1 MFARHGLGVGKK
13 SVSGRQIRVCMTNSN
28 TGRAGDGGDASG
40 GSKSTR
46 CARCG
51 ACTVVCPVYR
61 ASGGKEYYS
70 GRGKKYLLEVMGQDT
85 PSPIFEDI
93 FSKCLLCGACVAACP
108 RGVDVVKEV
117 REARSTF
124 SRGYGEHGYQKF
136 LAARVLEKPE
146 LLSVVGRFGRTFH
159 SLLEKKL
166 PADSGL
172 RLKLAM
178 FDQEPASIKQQ
189 TPRPSAAFQP
199 AAAGDGEQL
208 VYFPGCSATYLSPE
222 VLDVTCELLES
233 LGFAV
238 DIPAGLACCGLA
250 IDSIGERQKARKLAR
265 RNIEALEQQQGRIV
279 VSCGSCYAHLR
290 SYAELLAED
299 RIWAERAAEL
309 GGRLVELSQLLEQV
323 LPDIDEKSST
333 DSPASVTT
341 DKVLRVFY
349 HDPCHFQNE
358 ANITREPRRVLQS
371 FSGQVE
377 LLELVDGPQCCGQG
391 GLFHLGA
398 PELAAT
404 IRDDLAEKVLAMSPD
419 VITSSCSGCLMQWKS
434 ALAAASVKLPVLHLS
449 ELIKLLSSP
458 CSRQPNR
465 STGQG

>member
-1 MFARHGLGVGKK
+1 MPAFCIGRQGPGVADK
-13 SVSGRQIRVCMTNSN
+13 SVSGRQIRVCMRNSN
-28 TGRAGDGGDASG
+28 RGRAGDGGA
-40 GSKSTR
+40 KSTR

-51 ACTVVCPVYR
+51 ACTVVCPVYK

-108 RGVDVVKEV
+108 RSVDVVEEV
-117 REARSTF
+117 RETRSTF

-146 LLSVVGRFGRTFH
+146 LLSVVRRFGRTFH
-159 SLLEKKL
+159 SLLEHKL
-166 PADSGL
+166 PVDSGL
-172 RLKLAM
+172 RLKLAI
-178 FDQEPASIKQQ
+178 FDQDPAPAKQQ
-189 TPRPSAAFQP
+189 TPRPSADFQS
-199 AAAGDGEQL
+199 AAVGSGEQL

-222 VLDVTCELLES
+222 VLDASCELLGS
-233 LGFAV
+233 LGFSIE
-238 DIPAGLACCGLA
+238 IPDGLACCGLA
-250 IDSIGERQKARKLAR
+250 IDSIGERQTARKLAR
-265 RNIEALEQQQGRIV
+265 RNIEALEQTQGRIV
-279 VSCGSCYAHLR
+279 VSCGSCYAHLT

-299 RIWAERAAEL
+299 SLWAERGAEL
-309 GGRLVELSQLLEQV
+309 GGRLVELSQLLAQA
-323 LPDIDEKSST
+323 LPVTGEKPSKASS
-333 DSPASVTT
+333 AFVAT

-349 HDPCHFQNE
+349 HDPCHLRNE
-358 ANITREPRRVLQS
+358 LNITREPRRVLQS

-377 LLELVDGPQCCGQG
+377 LLELAEGPQCCGQG

-398 PELAAT
+398 PELSAT
-404 IRDDLAEKVLAMSPD
+404 IRDDLAEKVLAMRPD

-449 ELIKLLSSP
+449 ELVELLRRPSRRQLNHSP
-458 CSRQPNR
+458 DR
-465 STGQG
+465 G